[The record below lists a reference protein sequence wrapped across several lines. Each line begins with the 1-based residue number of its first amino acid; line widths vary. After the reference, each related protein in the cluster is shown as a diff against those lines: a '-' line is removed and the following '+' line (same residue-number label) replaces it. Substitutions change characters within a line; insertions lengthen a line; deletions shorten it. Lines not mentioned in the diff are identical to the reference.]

1 MGDIGGTGLYMGM
14 NRPPQRPQGQ
24 PQGQGQPQSMSPEQ
38 LAALQ
43 QQIELLQQQ
52 NAAQQQQQNLAKTA
66 MPELTYNPI
75 QETVGPD
82 GKKTIGLRPE
92 FMLQGP
98 EAYISREKER
108 LGTEQAQ
115 ALDALQ
121 QSQAQQEAQQRA
133 YMASRG
139 GLRGA
144 NPMLLS
150 RYSMRDALAGQQGL
164 LAQKA
169 KQAAELESGGEKLRM
184 ATGEKNLENLLK
196 GVAGV
201 EQFNLERWKK
211 MKDVEASKT
220 QAEATRA
227 AGGSGGKK

>member
-1 MGDIGGTGLYMGM
+1 MALSGWNILGGFSGM
-14 NRPPQRPQGQ
+14 NTPPSRPSGQ
-24 PQGQGQPQSMSPEQ
+24 PRPTMSPEEI
-38 LAALQ
+38 AALQ
-43 QQIELLQQQ
+43 QQIELQNQQLEQ
-52 NAAQQQQQNLAKTA
+52 ERKKQELAKSA
-66 MPELTYNPI
+66 MPI

-115 ALDALQ
+115 ALDQLQ
-121 QSQAQQEAQQRA
+121 QSQAQQLAQQRA
-133 YMASRG
+133 SMASRG

-164 LAQKA
+164 LA
-169 KQAAELESGGEKLRM
+169 M

-227 AGGSGGKK
+227 AGGSGSKK

>member
-1 MGDIGGTGLYMGM
+1 MGDGGGFNFNPASAPNKPASTVT
-14 NRPPQRPQGQ
+14 P
-24 PQGQGQPQSMSPEQ
+24 MSPEEI
-38 LAALQ
+38 AALQ
-43 QQIELLQQQ
+43 QQIELQNQQLEQ
-52 NAAQQQQQNLAKTA
+52 ERKKQELAKSA

-75 QETVGPD
+75 EETVGPD
-82 GKKTIGLRPE
+82 GKKTIGLRKE

-108 LGTEQAQ
+108 LGVEQGQ
-115 ALDALQ
+115 QLDALQ
-121 QSQAQQEAQQRA
+121 QAQAQQMAQQRA
-133 YMASRG
+133 SMASRG

-184 ATGEKNLENLLK
+184 ATGEKNLENLIK
-196 GVAGV
+196 GVSGV

-220 QAEATRA
+220 QAEATRQ
-227 AGGSGGKK
+227 AGGSGSKK

>member
-1 MGDIGGTGLYMGM
+1 MAGSRQNIPNPASTNQPGM
-14 NRPPQRPQGQ
+14 SAEEINALK
-24 PQGQGQPQSMSPEQ
+24 EQ
-38 LAALQ
+38 
-43 QQIELLQQQ
+43 IRLLQQQ
-52 NAAQQQQQNLAKTA
+52 QDLSKTS

-98 EAYISREKER
+98 ETYISREKER
-108 LGTEQAQ
+108 LGVEQGQQLEELQQAQ
-115 ALDALQ
+115 AQ
-121 QSQAQQEAQQRA
+121 QMAQQRA
-133 YMASRG
+133 SMASRG
-139 GLRGA
+139 GLRA
-144 NPMLLS
+144 TNPMLLS

-169 KQAAELESGGEKLRM
+169 KQQAELESGGEKLRM
-184 ATGEKNLENLLK
+184 AIGEKNLENLIK
-196 GVAGV
+196 GVSGV

-211 MKDVEASKT
+211 LKDVEAAGK

>member
-1 MGDIGGTGLYMGM
+1 M
-14 NRPPQRPQGQ
+14 NTPPPRPQGK
-24 PQGQGQPQSMSPEQ
+24 PQGQGQPQSMSPQQ

-43 QQIELLQQQ
+43 QQIQLLQQQ
-52 NAAQQQQQNLAKTA
+52 NAAQQQQQQQNLAKTA

-115 ALDALQ
+115 ALDQLQ
-121 QSQAQQEAQQRA
+121 QSQAQQLAQQRA
-133 YMASRG
+133 SMASRG

-220 QAEATRA
+220 QTEAPRQ
-227 AGGSGGKK
+227 AGGGGSKK